1 MWLWSWVLFT
11 MAWAYGCGGS
21 STVTVTISP
30 TTATVKL
37 GQTEQFTAA
46 VTGNS
51 NTSVTWAVNNVTGG
65 NASIGTITT
74 AGFYTAPPNAV
85 NASSVSVTATS
96 VVDTSKSATATVT
109 INSGAVVTDLPT
121 T

>member
-1 MWLWSWVLFT
+1 MGGDWRQGTRKRHLRFWSGILLT
-11 MAWAYGCGGS
+11 MAWTSGCGGGS

-65 NASIGTITT
+65 NATVGTITT
-74 AGFYTAPPNAV
+74 VTPPCSAH
-85 NASSVSVTATS
+85 AKEVS
-96 VVDTSKSATATVT
+96 
-109 INSGAVVTDLPT
+109 
-121 T
+121 